1 MAKNAKY
8 PTILAIFAPE
18 MAQNPQNGLK
28 IQNIQQ
34 F

>member
-1 MAKNAKY
+1 MQNIQ
-8 PTILAIFAPE
+8 TILAIFAPE